1 VTRCPG
7 LPKKLSYVIMIAD
20 SERKA
25 QLLRSVLTRQTGRE
39 TRSPEDVFMRNW
51 VTISLIGAAAMIA
64 PTLAL
69 AGGSAPQAA
78 CAGVAQAYPTSDLD
92 WRDDHTCFTS
102 ARACRA
108 WQRDMRIA
116 YRQVEGDRTCLPLR

>member
-1 VTRCPG
+1 
-7 LPKKLSYVIMIAD
+7 M
-20 SERKA
+20 
-25 QLLRSVLTRQTGRE
+25 Q
-39 TRSPEDVFMRNW
+39 NW
-51 VTISLIGAAAMIA
+51 VKTSLIGTAALLA

-69 AGGSAPQAA
+69 AGGSAPQRA
-78 CAGVAQAYPTSDLD
+78 CAGAAQAYPTSDLVLGHFAGGRYIRLSGGPVILD

-116 YRQVEGDRTCLPLR
+116 FRQVEGDRTCLPLR

>member
-1 VTRCPG
+1 
-7 LPKKLSYVIMIAD
+7 
-20 SERKA
+20 
-25 QLLRSVLTRQTGRE
+25 
-39 TRSPEDVFMRNW
+39 MRNW
-51 VTISLIGAAAMIA
+51 MTMSLIGAAAMIA

-78 CAGVAQAYPTSDLD
+78 CAGVAQAYPTSDLVLGHFAGGRFVRTAWGVSVLD